1 MDRRSIKINKLILK
15 YKENLIINIFLNKV
29 IQFKYIF
36 SKNLI
41 YYFKFIFIIIKLS
54 FLKNLVI

>member
-41 YYFKFIFIIIKLS
+41 YYFKFIFIMIKLS